1 MSTEHVT
8 QVNLIEMAPW
18 WWSELLIYIIPMALS
33 SAANAEAL
41 SADVGKVRA
50 SLFVTE
56 VIKINSKITPTF

>member
-1 MSTEHVT
+1 
-8 QVNLIEMAPW
+8 MAQW

>member
-1 MSTEHVT
+1 
-8 QVNLIEMAPW
+8 MAPW
-18 WWSELLIYIIPMALS
+18 WWSELFIYIIAMALS